1 MRALL
6 LAACCATAL
15 SAQAPRTASGG
26 GVGRITDTDVRR
38 MVDSIVTDSAWT
50 RAQWGVLILDAER
63 GDTIVAHAPQ
73 RLLIPASNQKLITAA
88 VALTELGPDFRFSTV
103 LATSAPVRDGVLE
116 GDLVILG
123 TGDPSVTDRI
133 RGDAR
138 AVLAGLADSLA
149 ARGIRQIRGVVRLG
163 PPVFTDPPLGPGWE
177 WDDLGAGYAASVGD
191 VMFND
196 AFAPTLVLVGAD
208 SLGRGR
214 RATHPA
220 FLSAFAAVLAARGML
235 APDAIGAS
243 RLGFIPLDTLV
254 RFESPTLAELLPHF
268 LKPSQNQS
276 GEIYLRTLGRMVG
289 GAPRADSGLAVITRR
304 LTQWGVAP
312 DAVVLSDGSGLSR
325 HNYVSAEA
333 LAQVLMAMSRDSLAT
348 LFRESLP
355 VAGVDGTL
363 ERRLRRTAATGR
375 FWAKT
380 GSLNRVRALSGYAT
394 TAEGRSLIVVL
405 LVNNF
410 PGTGASADAALDR
423 IAAVITAAEQDR

>member
-6 LAACCATAL
+6 LACCAAGSL
-15 SAQAPRTASGG
+15 AAQAPRAPNSAA
-26 GVGRITDTDVRR
+26 GRITDTDVRR
-38 MVDSIVTDSAWT
+38 VVDSIVTDSAWS

-73 RLLIPASNQKLITAA
+73 RLMIPASNQKLITAA

-116 GDLVILG
+116 GDLIILG

-138 AVLAGLADSLA
+138 AVFAGLADSLA
-149 ARGIRQIRGVVRLG
+149 ARGIRQIRGVLRLG
-163 PPVFTDPPLGPGWE
+163 PLVFTDPPLGPGWE

-196 AFAPTLVLVGAD
+196 AFAPTLVMVGAD

-214 RATHPA
+214 RATHPLFVA
-220 FLSAFAAVLAARGML
+220 EFAKVLAQRGML
-235 APDAIGAS
+235 APDAIGAT
-243 RLGFIPLDTLV
+243 RLGFVPVDTLV
-254 RFESPTLAELLPHF
+254 RLASPTLTELLPHF

-276 GEIYLRTLGRMVG
+276 GEIYLRTLGRVVG

-304 LTQWGVAP
+304 LAQWGVAA

-325 HNYVSAEA
+325 HNYVSPEA
-333 LAQVLMAMSRDSLAT
+333 LAQVLGVMSRDSLAT

-375 FWAKT
+375 LWAKT

-410 PGTGASADAALDR
+410 PGTGAAADAALDR